1 MSGELLKHASNEVK
15 RGDSPTPEPPSTCG
29 FKNVHACRAPS
40 PAASHSA
47 LTPCLT
53 PPAAVERAQRTGM
66 PETVDQNCFFGI
78 VFTFETE
85 TPEEKWTAKDANLEV
100 NGLCVYEVFHFGFA
114 DEVTSCSFRFC
125 FADNMFA
132 V

>member
-1 MSGELLKHASNEVK
+1 
-15 RGDSPTPEPPSTCG
+15 
-29 FKNVHACRAPS
+29 
-40 PAASHSA
+40 
-47 LTPCLT
+47 
-53 PPAAVERAQRTGM
+53 M